1 MQLYNK
7 GFKVDWIFYSKIGA
21 AILTIIILW
30 LVFKELRQAIKDDKA
45 GKKSG
50 KCDLD

>member
-1 MQLYNK
+1 MKL
-7 GFKVDWIFYSKIGA
+7 DWVFYTKIVA

-30 LVFKELRQAIKDDKA
+30 LVWKELKKAIKDDKE
-45 GKKSG
+45 GKTSG